1 MDGSDSGRGTMKATI
16 LVTSGEIRSQ
26 EVILEDRR
34 YRHLFRARRASTNIQ
49 LRLTDGAGQVSAAQV
64 AEIGPKSARITA
76 RGEIE
81 RVARPA
87 WVGLIVPVL
96 KPERTAWM
104 VEKCT
109 ELEVAEI
116 RFYSGARA
124 PRKLTS
130 KAIERLQRVASSA
143 LVQSHGSW
151 LPQILPPRPLSEVLD
166 AVPGDIAR
174 YVCDGNA
181 PQPRRVQA
189 SALWAVG
196 AEGGWTEQE
205 ARGFTDAG
213 FTAVGFGR
221 GVLRSETCS
230 LAAVVCS
237 KVCGDVN

>member
-16 LVTSGEIRSQ
+16 LVTSGELRSQ
-26 EVILEDRR
+26 EVILEGRR
-34 YRHLFRARRASTNIQ
+34 YRHLFRARRASTDIQ
-49 LRLTDGAGQVSAAQV
+49 LRLTDGAGHVCAAQI
-64 AEIGPKSARITA
+64 AEIGPKSARIAT
-76 RGEIE
+76 RGEID
-81 RVARPA
+81 RVARST

-96 KPERTAWM
+96 KPQRTAWM

-130 KAIERLQRVASSA
+130 KTIQRLQRVASSA

-166 AVPGDIAR
+166 SVPGDVAR

-181 PQPRRVQA
+181 LQPRRLQA
-189 SALWAVG
+189 SALWAIG

-205 ARGFTDAG
+205 AQGFTDAG
-213 FTAVGFGR
+213 FEPVGFGK
-221 GVLRSETCS
+221 GVLRSETCAV
-230 LAAVVCS
+230 AAVVCS
-237 KVCGDVN
+237 KVCGNVN